1 MAGEA
6 TKYKISQA
14 DVQQL
19 GSKLDTFA
27 QGLSEQERDVL
38 TWIVA
43 RAAAEAEHDAS
54 GYVFSGPQLTQF
66 GTPLS
71 SQLGRAVGFQGPAG
85 LRSEVEV
92 ETTVRWSR

>member
-1 MAGEA
+1 MAGES
-6 TKYKISQA
+6 TKYTISQ
-14 DVQQL
+14 DDIKQL

-27 QGLSEQERDVL
+27 QGLSDQERDVL
-38 TWIVA
+38 SWIVA

-71 SQLGRAVGFQGPAG
+71 SQLGRAVGFEG
-85 LRSEVEV
+85 LGGIRSAVEV
-92 ETTVRWSR
+92 ETTVRWSK